1 MVIWCDSDELDLA
14 SPLVPGCY
22 RIMEAA
28 IEQACCQGAPPTDAH
43 PQVSIA
49 SLTLQQSRQVLGV
62 LEEAFS
68 AQMYHLQQ
76 VNSSSHPGTRQQTST
91 CVTTDCKRKDEK
103 GWK

>member
-1 MVIWCDSDELDLA
+1 MTSA
-14 SPLVPGCY
+14 LVPGCY

-28 IEQACCQGAPPTDAH
+28 IEQACCQGAPPTDAQ
-43 PQVSIA
+43 PQVSIS

-76 VNSSSHPGTRQQTST
+76 VNVSPPPVTKQKPCTS
-91 CVTTDCKRKDEK
+91 VKND
-103 GWK
+103 

>member
-1 MVIWCDSDELDLA
+1 MTSA
-14 SPLVPGCY
+14 LVPGCY

-28 IEQACCQGAPPTDAH
+28 IEQACCQGAPPTDAQ
-43 PQVSIA
+43 PPVSIS

-76 VNSSSHPGTRQQTST
+76 VNASPPP
-91 CVTTDCKRKDEK
+91 VTNRNPAHLLKMTERDKL
-103 GWK
+103 